1 MVFLQFSQRYP
12 LLFTPSACFFLMWF
26 FKLSFLVK
34 VLGQNG
40 QVTRCSDVPQ
50 RFTWRWKWVECLIK
64 TPHLGH
70 FLKAIVKVKTWRCKL
85 RDVNSLTIWNEMK
98 SALGPFFYTFILKP
112 VLTGF
117 MISMK
122 FWKMYQAIDQLEFSM
137 TIINSKM
144 LCFTTS

>member
-1 MVFLQFSQRYP
+1 
-12 LLFTPSACFFLMWF
+12 
-26 FKLSFLVK
+26 
-34 VLGQNG
+34 
-40 QVTRCSDVPQ
+40 
-50 RFTWRWKWVECLIK
+50 
-64 TPHLGH
+64 
-70 FLKAIVKVKTWRCKL
+70 
-85 RDVNSLTIWNEMK
+85 MK

-122 FWKMYQAIDQLEFSM
+122 FWKIYQAVDQLEFSM